1 MVLSK
6 CKVAWQMCFDQ
17 MRKGSNNRKTQN
29 SGFISES
36 LVFHEQMK
44 MQVFL
49 FCFCKIWGNLKDKL
63 VLSKFL

>member
-6 CKVAWQMCFDQ
+6 CKVAWQMWFDQ

>member
-1 MVLSK
+1 
-6 CKVAWQMCFDQ
+6 MCFDQ

-29 SGFISES
+29 SGFIPES
-36 LVFHEQMK
+36 FVFLEQMK

-63 VLSKFL
+63 VLSKLL